1 MANAVYPCYSDCV
14 KQDLKFITNDQFQ
27 SFTSQLFSEELP
39 SFQAIEGAGG
49 DGGLDGI
56 EGTTA
61 YQMYFPEVKNRD
73 KKHYVSKIDADLAK
87 LQATTTKKGLTITR
101 WIFVVPEDLSSDV
114 VLHLQAKSKELGI
127 ECIYWGATK
136 LTALVN
142 KYPYIRD
149 AFPEVF
155 LPDVKQD
162 LAEVKDGI
170 DSLHRKQDNFTEI
183 ITDEEFF
190 RIRQQLGQEGQNKA
204 RQMMNTVPPGSAQQQ
219 VSQAVMAEANKK
231 IQALTDRKNTSDR
244 FYKLAEDEINE
255 FFDEEV
261 TKVRSSF
268 ATRGLSASGL
278 EEKALSDVKVKR
290 DRELERLRLKYG
302 KNG

>member
-1 MANAVYPCYSDCV
+1 MKAV
-14 KQDLKFITNDQFQ
+14 LHFITSEQFQ

-61 YQMYFPEVKNRD
+61 YQMYFPEVKNRN
-73 KKHYVSKIDADLAK
+73 KKNYIAKIDTDLTK
-87 LQATTTKKGLTITR
+87 LQATVTKRKLTINK
-101 WIFVVPEDLSSDV
+101 WILVVPEDLGTDV
-114 VLHLQAKSKELGI
+114 VLHLQAKSKELGM

-162 LAEVKDGI
+162 LTEVKEGLER
-170 DSLHRKQDNFTEI
+170 LHRKQDNFTEI
-183 ITDEEFF
+183 ITDDEFF
-190 RIRQQLGQEGQNKA
+190 AQRTRLRQQADRDA
-204 RQMMNTVPPGSAQQQ
+204 RQLMGRLPAGSAQQ
-219 VSQAVMAEANKK
+219 VGSQAVYDQINKK
-231 IQALTDRKNTSDR
+231 VQELTDRKAKSDR
-244 FYKLAEDEINE
+244 FYELARDEINE
-255 FFDEEV
+255 FFDELKSQKQSEIA
-261 TKVRSSF
+261 S
-268 ATRGLSASGL
+268 RGLIHSGIGQQAI
-278 EEKALSDVKVKR
+278 EKVETQR
-290 DRELERLRLKYG
+290 QRELERLKLKYG